1 MTFTHQ
7 KQLYYLNQWNR
18 PDGLKQS
25 DWLRSTLSEVD
36 SQMKEMLKIIG
47 EDGDSFAQRA
57 EMYFEKR
64 PQRIEMS
71 ANFHHDQMLKNSIKI
86 DDSGLNTAKSM
97 KNTAKSTKTS
107 NESRLDLESM
117 VEDPEIKENEL
128 SVRCMKVER
137 NFNGN
142 DISHVHS
149 SKNENGEYLY
159 DSKKEVEDLVLE
171 EINLCTQ
178 FPKAYDPKK
187 ERTHSTYGLNGENG
201 DSDNDPKRGAGDSAC
216 DVKRDTVKLTNNLE
230 YWKEERESDHDA
242 LSLNECD
249 VKRNNNIFEYG
260 SKRYNGDYACLKE
273 RESCTKL
280 KVRCS

>member
-1 MTFTHQ
+1 MIVA
-7 KQLYYLNQWNR
+7 
-18 PDGLKQS
+18 
-25 DWLRSTLSEVD
+25 EVD
-36 SQMKEMLKIIG
+36 SQMKEMMKIIG

-64 PQRIEMS
+64 PQP
-71 ANFHHDQMLKNSIKI
+71 
-86 DDSGLNTAKSM
+86 KSM

-107 NESRLDLESM
+107 NESRLDPESM

-128 SVRCMKVER
+128 S
-137 NFNGN
+137 
-142 DISHVHS
+142 
-149 SKNENGEYLY
+149 NENGEYLY

-178 FPKAYDPKK
+178 FPNAYDPKK

-230 YWKEERESDHDA
+230 
-242 LSLNECD
+242 
-249 VKRNNNIFEYG
+249 
-260 SKRYNGDYACLKE
+260 
-273 RESCTKL
+273 
-280 KVRCS
+280 VRT